1 MSKKI
6 ELAVVGA
13 GLIGKRHIQSIIDNK
28 ETKVCAIVDHNN
40 LTKQFADNLSIP
52 FYGSLE
58 EMFKNIKPDGVI
70 IATPN
75 KLHIENGFE
84 CLKNNCP
91 MLIEKPIATSSKEA
105 QSLIDAAKEKNIPI
119 LVGHHRRHNPLMQKA
134 KNIIS
139 EGKIG
144 KIRAIQAT
152 CWLYKPDD
160 YFEEA
165 PWRKL
170 QGAGPVSV
178 NLAHDID
185 LLRYL
190 CGDVESIQTQTT
202 KSIRGYENE
211 DVAAVVLKFKNGIV
225 GTISV
230 SDMIVA
236 PWSWELT
243 AGENP
248 AYSKTHESCYL
259 IGGTDG
265 SLSLP
270 DLRLWRFD
278 GEKSWWNP
286 ISSTNTPREDSDPL
300 MNQIQHFVKV
310 IKKEEEPLVSGL
322 EGLKTLAVIEAVEA
336 SSKNQETIYLK

>member
-1 MSKKI
+1 MSKKVK
-6 ELAVVGA
+6 LAVAGA
-13 GLIGKRHIQSIIDNK
+13 GLIGKKHIDSILNSKDS
-28 ETKVCAIVDHNN
+28 ELCAIVDPNPLAKEFAKN
-40 LTKQFADNLSIP
+40 LKVPYYTF
-52 FYGSLE
+52 LE
-58 EMFKNIKPDGVI
+58 EMFSDIKPDGVI

-75 KLHIENGFE
+75 KLHIDNGFV
-84 CLKNNCP
+84 CLENSCP
-91 MLIEKPIATSSKEA
+91 MLIEKPIATSSQEA
-105 QSLIDAAKEKNIPI
+105 QTLIDAAKSRNVPI

-134 KNIIS
+134 KSIIN

-144 KIRAIQAT
+144 EIRAVQAT

-185 LLRYL
+185 LIRYL
-190 CGDVESIQTQTT
+190 CGDVDSVQAQTT

-211 DVAAVVLKFKNGIV
+211 DVAAIVLKFKNGIV
-225 GTISV
+225 ATVSV

-243 AGENP
+243 ASENP
-248 AYSKTHESCYL
+248 AYPATHESCYL
-259 IGGTDG
+259 VGGTGG

-270 DLRLWRFD
+270 DLKLWRFD

-286 ISSTNTPREDSDPL
+286 ISSTNTPRENSDPL
-300 MNQIQHFVKV
+300 INQINHFAKV
-310 IKKEEEPLVSGL
+310 IKREEEPLVSGL
-322 EGLKTLAVIEAVEA
+322 EGLKTLAVIEAIEA
-336 SSKNQETIYLK
+336 SSKNQEIVYLK

>member
-1 MSKKI
+1 MSHEIKI
-6 ELAVVGA
+6 AVAGA
-13 GLIGKRHIQSIIDNK
+13 GLIGKRHVNSIMSGNG
-28 ETKVCAIVDHNN
+28 TSVCAIVDPSDSA
-40 LTKQFADNLSIP
+40 KEFAKSLGIVCYD
-52 FYGSLE
+52 SLE

-75 KLHIENGFE
+75 KLHIENGFV
-84 CLKNNCP
+84 CLDNNCP

-105 QSLIDAAKEKNIPI
+105 QVLVDAAAEKNIPI
-119 LVGHHRRHNPLMQKA
+119 LIGHHRRHNPLMKKA
-134 KNIIS
+134 KELIVD
-139 EGKIG
+139 GKLG
-144 KIRAIQAT
+144 EIRAVQAT

-170 QGAGPVSV
+170 EGAGPVSV

-185 LLRYL
+185 LVRYL
-190 CGDVESIQTQTT
+190 CGDVESVQTQTT

-211 DVAAVVLKFKNGIV
+211 DVAAIVLKFKSGTV
-225 GTISV
+225 GTVTV

-248 AYSKTHESCYL
+248 AYPSTQESCYL
-259 IGGTDG
+259 VGGTDG

-286 ISSTNTPREDSDPL
+286 MSSTNTPREDSDPL
-300 MNQIQHFVKV
+300 INQINHFARV
-310 IKKEEEPLVSGL
+310 IKEEELPLVSGL
-322 EGLKTLAVIEAVEA
+322 EGLKTLAVIEAVER
-336 SSKNQETIYLK
+336 SSRSQEIVYLD